1 MKQLLLVE
9 DEINFARFVQLELEH
24 EGFQVTVSFD
34 GKEGHKLA
42 SDQKWD
48 LILLDIMLPGI
59 SGIEICRRLR
69 GQQIKTPI
77 MMLTARDTVL
87 DRVAGL
93 DSGADDYIAKPFAI
107 EELLARM
114 RALFRRVESDV
125 PSGQEKTITFH
136 DLKVDTLSRSVSK
149 NGENIELTKR
159 EFDLLETL
167 LRHSNEVMSRDRLL
181 NEVWGYDAG
190 IETNVVDV
198 YVRYLRQKLDT
209 DHHLIQTVRGVGYM
223 MKV

>member
-1 MKQLLLVE
+1 MKRLLLIE
-9 DEINFARFVQLELEH
+9 DEPNLARFVQLELEH

-34 GKEGHKLA
+34 GREGHQRA
-42 SDQKWD
+42 SSEEWD
-48 LILLDIMLPGI
+48 IILLDIMLPGI
-59 SGIEICRRLR
+59 NGIEICRRLR

-77 MMLTARDTVL
+77 IMLTARDTVL

-114 RALFRRVESDV
+114 RALFRRIEDDDADHEEIIVL
-125 PSGQEKTITFH
+125 H
-136 DLKVDTLSRSVSK
+136 DLNVNTMSRSVSLK
-149 NGENIELTKR
+149 GKEIDLTKR

-167 LRHSNEVMSRDRLL
+167 LRHKNEVMTRERLL
-181 NEVWGYDAG
+181 NEVWGYGAQ

-198 YVRYLRQKLDT
+198 YIRYLRQKLD
-209 DHHLIQTVRGVGYM
+209 DHHHLIQTVRGVGYI
-223 MKV
+223 MKG

>member
-1 MKQLLLVE
+1 MKRLLLIE
-9 DEINFARFVQLELEH
+9 DEPNLARFVQLELEH

-34 GKEGHKLA
+34 GREGHQRA
-42 SDQKWD
+42 SSEEWD
-48 LILLDIMLPGI
+48 IILLDIMLPGI
-59 SGIEICRRLR
+59 NGIEICRRLR

-77 MMLTARDTVL
+77 MMLTARDTVM

-114 RALFRRVESDV
+114 RALFRRVDDDDANHEEIMV
-125 PSGQEKTITFH
+125 LH
-136 DLKVDTLSRSVSK
+136 DLNVNTMSRSVSLK
-149 NGENIELTKR
+149 GKEIDLTKR

-167 LRHSNEVMSRDRLL
+167 LRHKNEVMTRERLL
-181 NEVWGYDAG
+181 NEVWGYGAE

-198 YVRYLRQKLDT
+198 YIRYIRQKLD
-209 DHHLIQTVRGVGYM
+209 DHHHLIQTVRGVGYI
-223 MKV
+223 MKG